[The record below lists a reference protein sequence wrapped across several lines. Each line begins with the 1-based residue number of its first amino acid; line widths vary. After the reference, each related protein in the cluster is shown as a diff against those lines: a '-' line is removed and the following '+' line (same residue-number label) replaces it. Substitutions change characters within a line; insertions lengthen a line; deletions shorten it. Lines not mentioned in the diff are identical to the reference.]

1 MKVKLY
7 LVNSFVI
14 DASGGNPAGVVLDA
28 DKLTDLQKKTIAKQ
42 VGFSETA
49 FVQKSKKADFK
60 VTFFTPVE
68 EIDLC
73 GHATIATYA
82 LLLKENIIKVGEY
95 TQELKAGILKVNVS
109 RGGIIVMDQALP
121 SFKNTIESE
130 EIANVLKIPTEWL
143 TATNLKP
150 RVVSTGLNDLIIP
163 IDIREHLF
171 SIKPDNKRISDFE
184 KEHGLD
190 SFHIFTFDTI
200 ESNSVA
206 LSRNFD
212 PLHGIHEESATG
224 SSTGA
229 LACYLYKN
237 GKIDPKELHK
247 LLFEQGYSMKK
258 PSQIAVSL
266 GAGGQEITRVQVGGK
281 ALLTGEKTIKLYTY

>member
-1 MKVKLY
+1 MKIIVY
-7 LVNSFVI
+7 LLSSFGK
-14 DASGGNPAGVVLDA
+14 DTSGGNPAGVVLNA
-28 DKLTDLQKKTIAKQ
+28 DRLTDFQKKAIAKK
-42 VGFSETA
+42 VGVSETA
-49 FVQKSKKADFK
+49 FIQKSDKANFK

-68 EIDLC
+68 EVDLC

-82 LLLKENIIKVGEY
+82 LLLKEGIIKVGEY

-109 RGGIIVMDQALP
+109 RNGIIAMDQTLP
-121 SFKNTIESE
+121 KFKNVIETVAV
-130 EIANVLKIPTEWL
+130 ANILKIPVKWITSTEFM
-143 TATNLKP
+143 P

-163 IDIREHLF
+163 IDTREHLF
-171 SIKPDNKRISDFE
+171 SIEPDDKSIADFE
-184 KEHGLD
+184 TEHGLD

-200 ESNSVA
+200 ESNSTA
-206 LSRNFD
+206 HSRNFD

-237 GKIDPKELHK
+237 GKIHSKELHK

-258 PSQIAVSL
+258 PSLIAVSL
-266 GAGGQEITRVQVGGK
+266 GTVGQEITKVQVCGK
-281 ALLTGEKTIKLYTY
+281 ALLTGKKTIEL